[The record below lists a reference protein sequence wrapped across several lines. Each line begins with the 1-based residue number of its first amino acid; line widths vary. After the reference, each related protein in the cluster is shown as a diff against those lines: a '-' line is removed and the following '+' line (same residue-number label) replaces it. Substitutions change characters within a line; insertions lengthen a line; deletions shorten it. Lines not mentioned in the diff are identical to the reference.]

1 PKLSLL
7 TNSNL
12 NYIEKIQMF
21 QLVNITRT
29 SAKHLP
35 NRFKK
40 SWCLLLTILWQSS
53 FFAFP
58 SYHLVY
64 VVLSPISK
72 QLPDPLRSSA
82 PSLHEFAYMYREP
95 IASFPLHV
103 LLPWTIL
110 LQETWFHVPLSRHNA

>member
-1 PKLSLL
+1 LRSISPIFPKLSLL
-7 TNSNL
+7 TNSTL

-21 QLVNITRT
+21 QLTNITRT

-35 NRFKK
+35 DRFKK

-53 FFAFP
+53 FFAFL
-58 SYHLVY
+58 SCHLVY

-72 QLPDPLRSSA
+72 QLPGPPHWSI
-82 PSLHEFAYMYREP
+82 PSLHEFAYMCREP
-95 IASFPLHV
+95 IVSFPLHV

-110 LQETWFHVPLSRHNA
+110 